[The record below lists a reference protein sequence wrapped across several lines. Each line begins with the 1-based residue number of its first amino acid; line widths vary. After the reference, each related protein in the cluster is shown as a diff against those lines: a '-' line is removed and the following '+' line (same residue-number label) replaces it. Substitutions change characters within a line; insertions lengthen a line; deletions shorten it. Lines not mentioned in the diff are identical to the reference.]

1 MALNPGGLIFGVTA
15 TGTGLMCTNFST
27 NHAADEATAKDES
40 GITKAVEVYDKREEV
55 SFDGYIKTGYTI
67 PSVGDEITLGGIA
80 YVIRT
85 IAHTQTNTDFQK
97 CSITCV
103 RWVDGGIPASGSGGG
118 E

>member
-1 MALNPGGLIFGVTA
+1 
-15 TGTGLMCTNFST
+15 MCTNISV

-40 GITKAVEVYDKREEV
+40 GVTKAVTIYDKREEI
-55 SFDGYIKTGYTI
+55 SFTGYLKTGYI
-67 PSVGDEITLGGIA
+67 MPSVGDQITLGGVA

-85 IAHTQTNTDFQK
+85 IAHEQTNADYQK

-103 RWVDGGIPASGSGGG
+103 RWVAGGIPATGGG